1 VPDYIPSYDEEQ
13 QEQQEQK
20 DDKETDKEETDAEKE
35 ETDNKTEKPVFSDTT
50 FYDVKHDSWYYEAV
64 KYVYENGL
72 MQGTDN
78 GFEPNGKMTR
88 AMLVTVLFRLEKA
101 ELTDG
106 ENPFTDVED
115 GTWYTNAV
123 IWAKENGIVNGIT
136 ETEFAPNDNITREQT
151 VTILYRY
158 AKYKGYDV
166 EVSAE
171 LSKFSDMD
179 EISCFAFDAFR
190 WAIESGIINGTSV
203 TTLSPKDTAT
213 RAQLAAILMRF
224 CEREWTK

>member
-1 VPDYIPSYDEEQ
+1 
-13 QEQQEQK
+13 
-20 DDKETDKEETDAEKE
+20 
-35 ETDNKTEKPVFSDTT
+35 
-50 FYDVKHDSWYYEAV
+50 
-64 KYVYENGL
+64 
-72 MQGTDN
+72 
-78 GFEPNGKMTR
+78 MTR
-88 AMLVTVLFRLEKA
+88 AMLVTVLYRLEKA
-101 ELTDG
+101 ESNGT
-106 ENPFTDVED
+106 ENTFTDVPD
-115 GTWYTNAV
+115 GEWYTDAV

-213 RAQLAAILMRF
+213 RAQLAAILMRAA
-224 CEREWTK
+224 TKECTE